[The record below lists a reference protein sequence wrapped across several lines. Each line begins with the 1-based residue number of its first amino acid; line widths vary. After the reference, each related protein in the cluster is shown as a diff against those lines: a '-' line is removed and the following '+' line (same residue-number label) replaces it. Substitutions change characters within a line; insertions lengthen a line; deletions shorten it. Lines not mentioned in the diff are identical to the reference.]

1 MPARSRTIEPAARQA
16 LRSSMRPEQYGQI
29 SLIKEMI
36 DFVNDTG
43 LDSIGTVDDAA
54 AQIDRLLEQSN
65 GGFGCYMLLAHEW
78 ANPTATKRSY
88 DLISQHVM
96 PRFQGQASST
106 LQRAVG
112 RGRPDPRW
120 QPNTSKRSPRPRLAT
135 RPRSA
140 PPAPAK
146 PASHDLSFADVL
158 RANAST
164 APPAPHNLTTRVL
177 PTWPW
182 SIRNRMSTA
191 SSKA

>member
-88 DLISQHVM
+88 ELISQHVM

-106 LQRAVG
+106 LQARRRA
-112 RGRPDPRW
+112 RE
-120 QPNTSKRSPRPRLAT
+120 T
-135 RPRSA
+135 RPEMAAKHLEAVAEATARYQAAIGA
-140 PPAPAK
+140 PGPGQAG
-146 PASHDLSFADVL
+146 
-158 RANAST
+158 
-164 APPAPHNLTTRVL
+164 
-177 PTWPW
+177 
-182 SIRNRMSTA
+182 
-191 SSKA
+191 